1 MGRRKSKQSE
11 LWVTAEEIA
20 KPTSHPFY
28 AKVNEVLDEC
38 QFDRKVEQL
47 CERFYKPVKGRP
59 SITPGVYFRA
69 LLIGYC
75 EGISSERGIG
85 WRLADS
91 LSLREFLGFNLGEQT
106 PDHSTL
112 SRTRRLL
119 PVGTRLA
126 VFLWFVFGVGR
137 MGDKLQP
144 LGLAWF
150 SDVDPKLPPSS

>member
-1 MGRRKSKQSE
+1 MAMGRRKSKQSE

-38 QFDRKVEQL
+38 KFDRKVEQL

-75 EGISSERGIG
+75 EGISSERGIA

-91 LSLREFLGFNLGEQT
+91 LGYASFWA
-106 PDHSTL
+106 STSA
-112 SRTRRLL
+112 SRRRIIR
-119 PVGTRLA
+119 PFRG
-126 VFLWFVFGVGR
+126 
-137 MGDKLQP
+137 
-144 LGLAWF
+144 
-150 SDVDPKLPPSS
+150 